1 MDDLAV
7 VADVDEA
14 LQAVEQGVLGGIE
27 HAVVD
32 DQGVELVA
40 GLEAAYLAEERACRL
55 GGYPEGLRQRQE
67 PVAVVVL
74 IVHLA
79 HLDGIDY
86 HAQHVQLMT
95 ATDVASQTY
104 AQSLVQERA
113 YGCET

>member
-40 GLEAAYLAEERACRL
+40 GLEAADLAEERACRL
-55 GGYPEGLRQRQE
+55 GGYPEDFGKGEEGL
-67 PVAVVVL
+67 VVVL
-74 IVHLA
+74 LVLHLA
-79 HLDGIDY
+79 HLDGIDE
-86 HAQHVQLMT
+86 HAEHIQVVT
-95 ATDVASQTY
+95 AADVA
-104 AQSLVQERA
+104 A
-113 YGCET
+113 